1 MRLHGAPAYFHRR
14 GKGRYRPAPP
24 DILAAALAALD
35 KKQKQAEQQQQWVD
49 DMAAGRLPDEI
60 AQAAESLLIRPDKN
74 SMRSEE
80 HTSELQS
87 LMRIPSAV
95 VCLKKKKTKRYND
108 KTTASH

>member
-60 AQAAESLLIRPDKN
+60 AQAAESLLIRPDKH
-74 SMRSEE
+74 SMQWKALDAACARLQKRPDRLQLERSEARRVGQE
-80 HTSELQS
+80 RVST
-87 LMRIPSAV
+87 
-95 VCLKKKKTKRYND
+95 C
-108 KTTASH
+108 